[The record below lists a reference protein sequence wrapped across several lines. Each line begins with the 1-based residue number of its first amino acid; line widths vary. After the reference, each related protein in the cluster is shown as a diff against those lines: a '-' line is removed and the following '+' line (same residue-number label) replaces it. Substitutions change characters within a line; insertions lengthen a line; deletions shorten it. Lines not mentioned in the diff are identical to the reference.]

1 MVRHITVGVRAAVL
15 PPNLTTLSLRYADL
29 NDLKSSTI
37 HLHYNLYAHIKKKTK
52 TPIHNDNSAID
63 VQVSPIV
70 LGGPWNE
77 KFSEAHGHQRVAR
90 AIITDIHNNRTKVRS
105 SYLKVSKELY
115 VKDCW
120 SLSESPCTHWWVCSP
135 GTKNSAVARM
145 SWTHHTIHNFVTTKI
160 ERSAAY

>member
-70 LGGPWNE
+70 LGGP
-77 KFSEAHGHQRVAR
+77 
-90 AIITDIHNNRTKVRS
+90 
-105 SYLKVSKELY
+105 
-115 VKDCW
+115 
-120 SLSESPCTHWWVCSP
+120 
-135 GTKNSAVARM
+135 
-145 SWTHHTIHNFVTTKI
+145 
-160 ERSAAY
+160 